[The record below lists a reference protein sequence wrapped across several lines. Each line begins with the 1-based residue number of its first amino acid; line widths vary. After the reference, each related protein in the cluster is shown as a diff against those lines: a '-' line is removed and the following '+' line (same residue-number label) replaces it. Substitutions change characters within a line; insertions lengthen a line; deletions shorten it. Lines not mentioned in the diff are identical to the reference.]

1 MIEIEKLTKE
11 DIGRNVIY
19 TNGIGEKEYGY
30 ITSFNDKYIF
40 VDYGNSC
47 GRGIATSSRD
57 LDFEYNKKNYDILEK
72 I

>member
-11 DIGRNVIY
+11 DIRRNVVY
-19 TNGIGEKEYGY
+19 TDGIGNRESGY

-57 LDFEYNKKNYDILEK
+57 LEFEYNI
-72 I
+72 